1 MDEDLNMGRVTEI
14 SIWIFIA
21 TGCTGLVMALIV
33 NGLWALAR

>member
-1 MDEDLNMGRVTEI
+1 MEGLLMGPVTQT
-14 SIWIFIA
+14 SIWIFIM

>member
-1 MDEDLNMGRVTEI
+1 MDEGLNMGPVTQI

-21 TGCTGLVMALIV
+21 TSGAGLLMALIV